1 MAIHCYL
8 FNSEAHGKLNQTNC
22 VFLPFDHCHLCIKP
36 PLVTRASGA
45 DMGSRHKGTCRNCSM
60 IPQYHTSIAKAPTWH
75 PTKVRDRADRPSII
89 WVGSSCFESYSNRL
103 HAAVWWKVCLT
114 RCFRLE
120 SDPKIEWYRLD
131 LVDYI
136 SHWLS
141 SGTQDEVN
149 TENLGKSMF
158 QLKNKLPF
166 HAFVTPWWGFIN
178 HLEGLT
184 QLLLTEG
191 TRKGLRGEMKN
202 GRWFNGC

>member
-1 MAIHCYL
+1 MTVTKWLLWFFLLKGCKMPVARSLELPIHFVAL
-8 FNSEAHGKLNQTNC
+8 NGDPHKGITVNMTWPFTVTFLTLKHMEKRNQTNC
-22 VFLPFDHCHLCIKP
+22 VFLPFDHRHLCIEP
-36 PLVTRASGA
+36 PLVTRASGV
-45 DMGSRHKGTCRNCSM
+45 DMASRHKETCHGCSM
-60 IPQYHTSIAKAPTWH
+60 TPQYHTFAAKAPTWP
-75 PTKVRDRADRPSII
+75 PTKVRDCADLPSII

-136 SHWLS
+136 WHWLS

-158 QLKNKLPF
+158 QLKN
-166 HAFVTPWWGFIN
+166 
-178 HLEGLT
+178 
-184 QLLLTEG
+184 
-191 TRKGLRGEMKN
+191 
-202 GRWFNGC
+202 